1 MHNDNVKIIYNLCL
15 QQVSRSIFL
24 VILIPV
30 IAFESLDI
38 DGLTRTE
45 TRTKHGD
52 IHFDITCCDV
62 KQFRS
67 AHLFRTSLTSRG
79 KAQRQASTLWR
90 CGWRGH
96 GDIDVE
102 NVLFDGGVQ
111 MDLPDP
117 DHPALVQSGPMFSAA
132 TLFPYHA
139 Q

>member
-1 MHNDNVKIIYNLCL
+1 MLRCEA
-15 QQVSRSIFL
+15 
-24 VILIPV
+24 IPQR
-30 IAFESLDI
+30 AFVPHELDFK
-38 DGLTRTE
+38 GQGT
-45 TRTKHGD
+45 
-52 IHFDITCCDV
+52 
-62 KQFRS
+62 
-67 AHLFRTSLTSRG
+67 TSG
-79 KAQRQASTLWR
+79 VDFVEMWMA
-90 CGWRGH
+90 GH